1 MAYPPPPPSLRS
13 QAAIGP
19 CSFTHRQSS
28 GSHPPLFHPLPADL
42 SAPCRHDDS
51 IPSSPT
57 VLPAS
62 PSGGFHRQCV
72 WFHHLSYPFPRV
84 IRWARSL
91 RERRDIRSKQKG

>member
-1 MAYPPPPPSLRS
+1 MPSRS
-13 QAAIGP
+13 VTMTGGARIRYVEQGR
-19 CSFTHRQSS
+19 TGRS
-28 GSHPPLFHPLPADL
+28 GSETQKYPFPADL

-91 RERRDIRSKQKG
+91 R